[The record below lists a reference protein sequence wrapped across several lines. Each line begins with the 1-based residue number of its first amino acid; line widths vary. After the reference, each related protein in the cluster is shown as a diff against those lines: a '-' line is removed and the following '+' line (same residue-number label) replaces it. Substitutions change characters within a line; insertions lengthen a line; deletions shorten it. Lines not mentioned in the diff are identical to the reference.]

1 MHCNNYRL
9 ISLLSIFNKLLEKL
23 VFNRI
28 SCFIVKHTI
37 LYNKQFSFRAKHST
51 LHAILSIT
59 DQIQTAVENGYY
71 LCGIFLD
78 LSKAFDT
85 VNHFIL
91 FQKLEHYGFRGI
103 VYDWFESYLYNRKQ
117 FVSIGGVSSG
127 LLDVTC
133 GVPTRFCSWPSTFS
147 FIY

>member
-23 VFNRI
+23 DFNRI
-28 SCFIVKHTI
+28 SCFIEKHNI

-91 FQKLEHYGFRGI
+91 FQKLEHYGFRG
-103 VYDWFESYLYNRKQ
+103 
-117 FVSIGGVSSG
+117 
-127 LLDVTC
+127 T
-133 GVPTRFCSWPSTFS
+133 
-147 FIY
+147 